1 MTEKD
6 AVKCRGFADARLWS
20 VPVTAQLDPEQAD
33 ELLLRITRPA
43 DQLPEDRGLD
53 GCAAIEILA
62 CPVCK
67 GPLKYQR
74 DAQLLVCRMDRLAYP
89 IRDDVPVM
97 LEEEARQLAAD
108 DPLLD
113 HLKGAARVFRVV
125 IPARYDSARLPGK
138 VCCPLP
144 ESR

>member
-1 MTEKD
+1 MD
-6 AVKCRGFADARLWS
+6 PRL
-20 VPVTAQLDPEQAD
+20 
-33 ELLLRITRPA
+33 
-43 DQLPEDRGLD
+43 
-53 GCAAIEILA
+53 IEILA

-97 LEEEARQLAAD
+97 LEEEARQLTAD

-113 HLKGAARVFRVV
+113 Q
-125 IPARYDSARLPGK
+125 
-138 VCCPLP
+138 
-144 ESR
+144 